1 MTSAPPRALLTGVVA
16 CFFLSGATG
25 LVYEVLWIR
34 MLGLVF
40 GHTVFAVTTVLTA
53 FMAGLGLGS
62 WIFGRL
68 ADRQTRPLRLYGVL
82 EIGVG
87 LFCLLVPVLL
97 PWVEAAYRALARG
110 LGLSFFTFSLAQF
123 ALILVLFLP
132 PTTLMGATLPILSRV
147 FATEARTLGR
157 RVGFLYALNTLGAM
171 VGTGLAGYLLLPAL
185 GMRATL
191 FLAAAVN
198 ITVGALIVLADRH
211 VAAAAPAEA
220 PVAPTADTAEV
231 EPPSAAATL
240 TAAAL
245 AVAGAA
251 SMVYEVA
258 WTRALS
264 LAIGSSTYAFTAMLL
279 AFLLG
284 LALGSA
290 LFSRLFGA
298 RRLGPAAF
306 GLLQLGAGLAALGIL
321 PLFERLPDLVV
332 RALAVS
338 LAPGFVLL
346 VEVALAVAAMLV
358 PTLLIGAGFPCA
370 VQVVARGPARVGG
383 DVGRLYALNTLGAI
397 VGTVVAG
404 FALVPIIGAQGAV
417 KVAIGLNLALGLVL
431 VVAGRR
437 TVPQWQ
443 WLGALALALVIVAG
457 LVRVRA
463 WNPVMMAAGASVYA
477 RQYQRFAGQGGLAQA
492 TADSQL
498 LFYRDG
504 LTATVSVHREGPTTS
519 LRVNG
524 KTDASNGVDMH
535 MQLMLGHLPLL
546 LHPDARGVLVIGLG
560 SGVTVGAVAAHP
572 VERVDVVEIEPAVVE
587 AAAFFER
594 ENRAVLRDRR
604 VHLAIGDARNVLVAA
619 DRRWDVIV
627 SEPSNPWIGGVATLF
642 SEEFY
647 ALARS
652 RLTPGGVMVQWVDGY
667 AIRPEDFKMIV
678 RTFRTAFPA
687 TTVWHAHGVAD
698 FVLVGSAEPRPL
710 DLARVQAAWEASP
723 ALREDFGRLGFRAP
737 SAFLADFL
745 LAEPD
750 TARLTLGADAEHRR
764 PAAAGVLG
772 APQPLSRHRRH
783 QLPHGAWLPHARAAA
798 ADRRRRRSARH
809 PDRAPR
815 PGRGLPAQG
824 PADRGHRPVRARAGR
839 RSRSR
844 ALAAR
849 SRSRAAPT
857 QPAAA
862 RARDAAGG
870 GAPRPAQRRGPRAA
884 GARVAGAA
892 VRRARA
898 GGRRCRGEAG
908 SRRVELPRAA
918 GRVTRGAG
926 PAGRSGRRVPR
937 RALAAAPRHR
947 PARRAGHRLRPPGS
961 RRRGGDGA
969 GGGGGAAARRRG
981 AAAPTR
987 PGLPCRQPADGGGA
1001 RPDPRRGPRAHAGPG
1016 PHRPRAGP
1024 PRRRRSV
1031 RGPGRP
1037 RSGAG
1042 RRPGPRRRR
1051 PAARRDQRQT
1061 LRRDDPMSISS
1072 RFLFSAAMDVSAD
1085 RERLFHEV
1093 YDTEHVPLILTV
1105 PGVIAATR
1113 FETQPLSM
1121 MLGGERRTMDP
1132 QGAPRFHA
1140 LYELES
1146 PEVLLSPAWAK
1157 AVEEGRWPAQ
1167 VRPHTSN
1174 RRHLMLKRWA
1184 S

>member
-321 PLFERLPDLVV
+321 PLFELLPDLVV

-750 TARLTLGADAEHRR
+750 TARLTLGAELNTDDLLPLEFSAPRSLYRDTAATNYRMVRGFRTRELPLLTGSGAAQLDTPTARHDLGAVYLRKDLLTEATAQFERALVADPAHVPSLLDLGRAQLRLNLPLRALETLQAAVRHDPRSAEAHAQLARVWQAQQFGGRALAAVAAAVKLAPDESSYRVQLAGLLVEQGR
-764 PAAAGVLG
+764 PAEAV
-772 APQPLSRHRRH
+772 
-783 QLPHGAWLPHARAAA
+783 
-798 ADRRRRRSARH
+798 DEY
-809 PDRAPR
+809 
-815 PGRGLPAQG
+815 
-824 PADRGHRPVRARAGR
+824 
-839 RSRSR
+839 
-844 ALAAR
+844 LAAR
-849 SRSRAAPT
+849 SRRPRDTALLDGLATAYGRLGRGGEAVTALEAAAALQPGDGALLHRLGRAYLAVNQPTAAVPVLTRAVVRAPT
-857 QPAAA
+857 L
-862 RARDAAGG
+862 
-870 GAPRPAQRRGPRAA
+870 AQAHTDLA
-884 GARVAGAA
+884 LAH
-892 VRRARA
+892 
-898 GGRRCRGEAG
+898 
-908 SRRVELPRAA
+908 L
-918 GRVTRGAG
+918 GAG
-926 PAGRSGRRVPR
+926 DPYAALAALD
-937 RALAAAPRHR
+937 RALAA
-947 PARRAGHRLRPPGS
+947 
-961 RRRGGDGA
+961 
-969 GGGGGAAARRRG
+969 
-981 AAAPTR
+981 
-987 PGLPCRQPADGGGA
+987 
-1001 RPDPRRGPRAHAGPG
+1001 DPAHAG
-1016 PHRPRAGP
+1016 AAQL
-1024 PRRRRSV
+1024 
-1031 RGPGRP
+1031 RGEINAKLYG
-1037 RSGAG
+1037 G
-1042 RRPGPRRRR
+1042 
-1051 PAARRDQRQT
+1051 T
-1061 LRRDDPMSISS
+1061 
-1072 RFLFSAAMDVSAD
+1072 
-1085 RERLFHEV
+1085 
-1093 YDTEHVPLILTV
+1093 
-1105 PGVIAATR
+1105 TR
-1113 FETQPLSM
+1113 
-1121 MLGGERRTMDP
+1121 
-1132 QGAPRFHA
+1132 
-1140 LYELES
+1140 
-1146 PEVLLSPAWAK
+1146 
-1157 AVEEGRWPAQ
+1157 
-1167 VRPHTSN
+1167 
-1174 RRHLMLKRWA
+1174 
-1184 S
+1184 